1 MLLSV
6 GAADSTQGCIYVRA
20 EAWTMDETRVRTV
33 TARPEVVLEPLQ
45 VTAAHRPPCQMYVRV
60 RRGAAPYIA
69 ARHTGG

>member
-1 MLLSV
+1 
-6 GAADSTQGCIYVRA
+6 
-20 EAWTMDETRVRTV
+20 MDETRVRTV